1 MKPAVLFD
9 LDGTLWDASE
19 GVAYAW
25 NEVMEENGVLEKP
38 VTGQDVIAYMG
49 WPMNEIENSLFAAID
64 DPQRRHDLF
73 MKCTER
79 ENEVLKTTGSVLYP
93 EVKETLAALK
103 KNFFVGIVSN
113 CQFGYIESFL
123 QAHDLQD
130 AFDAW
135 LCWGDTMK
143 DKNFT
148 IEKMVNEHDLS
159 PVLYVGDIQ
168 KDADASHKAGVDF
181 VLADWGFGQAENEPV
196 VYTFA
201 DLIPYA
207 ENWLRNKKE
216 TNIA

>member
-103 KNFFVGIVSN
+103 KNFFVGIVS
-113 CQFGYIESFL
+113 
-123 QAHDLQD
+123 
-130 AFDAW
+130 
-135 LCWGDTMK
+135 K
-143 DKNFT
+143 DRK
-148 IEKMVNEHDLS
+148 S
-159 PVLYVGDIQ
+159 
-168 KDADASHKAGVDF
+168 
-181 VLADWGFGQAENEPV
+181 V
-196 VYTFA
+196 V
-201 DLIPYA
+201 
-207 ENWLRNKKE
+207 
-216 TNIA
+216 